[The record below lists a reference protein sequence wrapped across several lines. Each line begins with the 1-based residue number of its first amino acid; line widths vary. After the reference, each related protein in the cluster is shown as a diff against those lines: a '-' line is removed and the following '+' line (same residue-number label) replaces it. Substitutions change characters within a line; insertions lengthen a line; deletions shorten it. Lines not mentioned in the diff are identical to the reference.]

1 MIDVS
6 ATAGSHAATVGH
18 VDDAGFVRAPAP
30 LVYRRLSDLGRWP
43 TWWAGCRVRSLP
55 PTFDDPTGERFAVQ
69 LDRGWRQRLCLSVQP
84 TGWRHDEG
92 FELLLGGDVRGRAE
106 FWLEPTHGGTL
117 LHHLASFRT
126 PLARPGGIVMA
137 YRRAI
142 RRGLWGCKDAL
153 QLEARTSAGLQ
164 P

>member
-1 MIDVS
+1 MSEV
-6 ATAGSHAATVGH
+6 AATTGSGADAVGH
-18 VDDAGFVRAPAP
+18 IDDAAFIRAPAP
-30 LVYRRLSDLGRWP
+30 LVYRRLSDLDRWP
-43 TWWAGCRVRSLP
+43 VWWAGCRVRPLA
-55 PTFDDPTGERFAVQ
+55 PTLDEAAGERFAVE
-69 LDRGWRQRLCLSVQP
+69 LDRGWLQRLRLCVQP

-117 LHHLASFRT
+117 VHHLAGFRS
-126 PLARPGGIVMA
+126 PLPRSRGVVLD